1 MKRTKQKGIV
11 LLTVMVF
18 LLMILG
24 VLRYSMTS
32 ANIQE
37 KKSGVDYD
45 EFVAYQ
51 QAELAIREAERFIMQ
66 AGIYKVEKASG
77 SSAGCVQNGTQNGI
91 QNGSVGGGPQCTE
104 QQWQE
109 IEAAATELWN
119 PKKTVADFD
128 KDTGKNYSN
137 YFTSGALVT
146 PIDPN
151 NPPSDIPQALEDP
164 FNGRCTIDTFN
175 TAEAIAFG
183 TETKTNLK
191 GFGHVADKP
200 YYMIA
205 RYNLEQINQ
214 SNDEADKDVV
224 ILKVC
229 ALGYGL
235 KGPNPTKTVLEAT
248 YAFGG
253 SE

>member
-37 KKSGVDYD
+37 KKAGVDYD

-77 SSAGCVQNGTQNGI
+77 GAAGSAGCVQNGTQNGLL
-91 QNGSVGGGPQCTE
+91 GGAACTE

-109 IEAAATELWN
+109 IEAAATQLWN
-119 PKKTVADFD
+119 PKKTVTDFD
-128 KDTGKNYSN
+128 KETGKSYSQ
-137 YFTSGALVT
+137 YFTNGALVT

-151 NPPSDIPQALEDP
+151 NPPSNISQALEDP
-164 FNGRCTIDTFN
+164 FNGRCTIDTFD
-175 TAEAIAFG
+175 TTKAIAFG
-183 TETKTNLK
+183 TETGTKTV
-191 GFGHVADKP
+191 GFAHVVDAP

-214 SNDEADKDVV
+214 SKDEADKDLV
-224 ILKVC
+224 ILKIC